1 MPALLGKLIIE
12 GAIKAVTGLRIGGS
26 STGLKIGGVD
36 LNVITDAYGKP
47 YIPGSSLKGKTRH
60 LAERLY
66 NCLPDEKGLHL
77 CKTNENYKKCP
88 VCRLWGTL
96 GTTDFSIPT
105 LTRLIFQDVPIHED
119 SITEEMRRNMD
130 LHWTEVKWETAIDR
144 RTGTV
149 LHGSLRQVERVP
161 AGAVF
166 GPMRI
171 LVSLYEKDD
180 VDLLKTLFESMAL
193 LEDDYLGGM
202 GSRGY
207 GQVQFQNLKITWRS
221 AEDYRTGKDG
231 SLIWEGEIAKE
242 LVKNFEDI
250 KSKIRLREESL

>member
-1 MPALLGKLIIE
+1 MPGLLGKVIIIGE
-12 GAIKAVTGLRIGGS
+12 IEAVTGLRIGGS

-66 NCLPDEKGLHL
+66 NRLPNEKGLHL
-77 CKTNENYKKCP
+77 CEKEDDYKNCP
-88 VCRLWGTL
+88 VCRLWGIL
-96 GTTDFSIPT
+96 GTTNFSVPT
-105 LTRLIFQDVPIHED
+105 LTRLIFQDVPIREE

-161 AGAVF
+161 AGAIF

-207 GQVQFQNLKITWRS
+207 GQVQFRELKIIWKS
-221 AEDYRTGKDG
+221 AEDYRAGKDG
-231 SLIWEGEIAKE
+231 NLFWEGENAKK
-242 LVKNFEDI
+242 LVKNFDDI
-250 KSKIRLREESL
+250 KKKIDIKKKN